1 MTTLRYPL
9 SALFMD
15 YALGLAGTAICLV
28 MIITSGWTSHIIW
41 LFIALTLCCLAYTMR
56 TALQHRTVIGV
67 DDNGI
72 TRTLFGSDRRIDW
85 DHLAGLSLRYYPR
98 RRAKKKGFGS
108 VLGRIG
114 RRGFDDRDRKDD
126 RGSRDDRG
134 PDRPASPLSDGWL
147 VLNLRDAAR
156 TRISLESGLPQFFA
170 LTERAAAAARRNG
183 VEIDPVSDD
192 NLRVLASLPPEVLA
206 AAAAQSFP
214 GDAPQSG
221 AGRQSTTRRNT

>member
-98 RRAKKKGFGS
+98 RRQQKKKGMGG
-108 VLGRIG
+108 VLGRLG
-114 RRGFDDRDRKDD
+114 RGGFEDKQESDRAR
-126 RGSRDDRG
+126 
-134 PDRPASPLSDGWL
+134 SPLADGWM
-147 VLNLRDAAR
+147 VLTLRGQSRQRVTID
-156 TRISLESGLPQFFA
+156 SGLPQFFA
-170 LTERAAAAARRNG
+170 LTARAADAARQNA
-183 VEIDPVSDD
+183 VDLDPVTDD
-192 NLRVLASLPPEVLA
+192 NLRALASLPADLLSPA
-206 AAAAQSFP
+206 PMPSQSLGPFP
-214 GDAPQSG
+214 GQKS
-221 AGRQSTTRRNT
+221 

>member
-98 RRAKKKGFGS
+98 RRQQKKKGMGG
-108 VLGRIG
+108 VLGRLG
-114 RRGFDDRDRKDD
+114 RGGFFR
-126 RGSRDDRG
+126 
-134 PDRPASPLSDGWL
+134 
-147 VLNLRDAAR
+147 
-156 TRISLESGLPQFFA
+156 PQFQEIPQRQPQA
-170 LTERAAAAARRNG
+170 ADQASIEKLTPATRAKMCG
-183 VEIDPVSDD
+183 K
-192 NLRVLASLPPEVLA
+192 
-206 AAAAQSFP
+206 FF
-214 GDAPQSG
+214 
-221 AGRQSTTRRNT
+221 